1 MIARVYHIPP
11 LFAAVCVISIAF
23 CLKQSSAIQATKPEP
38 QTPPTI
44 DFNRQILSL
53 LSDNCFACHGPDEK
67 QRKAKLRLD
76 RKEGAFKEL
85 RGGGFA
91 IVPGKASESK
101 LIERITAEE
110 PAERMPPVK
119 SGKHLTPA
127 QIALLRQ
134 WIDQGAAWTEHWAFV
149 APRRSPI
156 PKVGDKAW
164 PRNAIDY
171 FIL

>member
-44 DFNRQILSL
+44 DFNRQILPL

-76 RKEGAFKEL
+76 TKEGVFKEL
-85 RGGGFA
+85 RDGGFA
-91 IVPGKASESK
+91 VVPGKSGESK

-110 PAERMPPVK
+110 LSERMPPAK
-119 SGKHLTPA
+119 SGKHLTQS
-127 QIALLRQ
+127 QIELLRQ
-134 WIDQGAAWTEHWAFV
+134 WIDQGAKWATHWSFV
-149 APRRSPI
+149 PPQRSPL
-156 PKVGDKAW
+156 PKVA
-164 PRNAIDY
+164 N
-171 FIL
+171 

>member
-1 MIARVYHIPP
+1 
-11 LFAAVCVISIAF
+11 
-23 CLKQSSAIQATKPEP
+23 
-38 QTPPTI
+38 
-44 DFNRQILSL
+44 L

-76 RKEGAFKEL
+76 TKEGAFKEL

-101 LIERITAEE
+101 LIERVTAEE

-119 SGKHLTPA
+119 SGKHLTA
-127 QIALLRQ
+127 EQIALLRQ
-134 WIDQGAAWTEHWAFV
+134 WIDQGAVWSEHWAYV

-156 PKVGDKAW
+156 PKVSDKAW

-171 FIL
+171 FILARLEAAGLRPSPEADKAKLLRRVTLDLTGLPPT